1 MHLDLSA
8 RGGGVRVTA
17 SEGVELTLIS
27 ITGRDRGGLTSALT
41 DIMARYAVRVLDFAQ
56 AVIHDNL
63 AWGMVIEVPAA
74 PAASALYRDLVFEAH
89 ALDLNIR
96 FSPISEQDYDVWVEG
111 KGQPRHIITLL
122 GRQITAE
129 HIARVSRVVADNA
142 LNIERIERLSGRVDR
157 KLALGARR
165 AAIELSVRGSVS
177 DLGQLHESFLRIAQ
191 ETDLDVAIQEDDVF
205 RRNRRLVCFD
215 MDSTLIA
222 AEVIDE
228 LASVAGVGAE
238 VSNLTARA
246 MNGELDFEESFRSR
260 LRLLE
265 GLEESALAAVAE
277 RIALTEGAER
287 LIANLKRL
295 GYKVAILSGGFTY
308 FAERLKA
315 KLGVD
320 YVHAH
325 ELVMRD
331 GKLTGEIVGEVI
343 TGEVKAARLKEIA
356 AAEGLGLEQV
366 IAVGDGA
373 NDLRMLRIAGLGIA
387 FHAKPV
393 VTSQARHAIA
403 TLGLDGILYLL
414 GMRDRDIEEI

>member
-1 MHLDLSA
+1 MNS
-8 RGGGVRVTA
+8 
-17 SEGVELTLIS
+17 ELTLVS

-41 DIMARYAVRVLDFAQ
+41 GIMARYGVRVLDFGQ

-63 AWGMVIEVPAA
+63 AWGMLIEVPAA
-74 PAASALYRDLVFEAH
+74 QVASPLYRDLAFKAH
-89 ALDLNIR
+89 ELDLNIR
-96 FSPISEQDYDVWVEG
+96 FSSVSEPQYDAWVAG

-129 HIARVSRVVADNA
+129 HIARVSRIVTEHQ

-157 KLALGARR
+157 RADPAVRR
-165 AAIELSVRGSVS
+165 AAIDVLVRGTVP

-191 ETDLDVAIQEDDVF
+191 ETDLDIAVQEDDVF

-215 MDSTLIA
+215 MDSTLLA
-222 AEVIDE
+222 GEVIDE
-228 LASVAGVGAE
+228 LAAVAGVGTE
-238 VSNLTARA
+238 VASLTART
-246 MNGELDFEESFRSR
+246 MQGELDFEASFRAR
-260 LRLLE
+260 LGLLK
-265 GLEESALAAVAE
+265 GLDERALDLVAD
-277 RIALTEGAER
+277 RIVLTEGAER

-295 GYKVAILSGGFTY
+295 GYKIAILSGGFNY
-308 FAERLKA
+308 FAERLKTR
-315 KLGVD
+315 LGVD

-325 ELVMRD
+325 ELVIRD
-331 GKLTGEIVGEVI
+331 GKLTGEIAGEVI
-343 TGEVKAARLKEIA
+343 TGEGKAARLKEIA
-356 AAEGLGLEQV
+356 TAEGLGLEQV

-373 NDLRMLRIAGLGIA
+373 NDLSMLRIAGLGIA
-387 FHAKPV
+387 FHAKPA